1 MQSLDDKLKNI
12 RTQCRLAMNGVV
24 STSMREKGLIY
35 KLNFGLTTQQIK
47 DIANQYD
54 KDKELAERL
63 WLEDSTRELRI
74 LATLLYPID
83 NFSADTANRWA
94 QEIPN
99 QEIREQVCFNLLQEL
114 PYANQLAIEWSN
126 NENINLRITGYWLLA
141 RLFLAKKIQSHL
153 VVDYFNYIWQDIAS
167 DDIFL
172 RNASLLALKHMGRQS
187 KEEADI
193 IIEKLSTHNNSDDLL
208 KAEAYNNVAFEFE
221 FYFGR

>member
-1 MQSLDDKLKNI
+1 MQSIDDKLKNI
-12 RTQCRLAMNGVV
+12 RSQCRLAMNGVV

-54 KDKELAERL
+54 KDRELAERL
-63 WLEDSTRELRI
+63 WSEESTRELRI
-74 LATLLYPID
+74 LATLLYPIEE
-83 NFSADTANRWA
+83 FSADTANRWV

-99 QEIREQVCFNLLQEL
+99 QEIREQLCFNLLQEL

-126 NENINLRITGYWLLA
+126 NDNLNIRISGYWLLA

-153 VVDYFNYIWQDIAS
+153 VVDYFNYIWQDVAS
-167 DDIFL
+167 EDIFL

-187 KEEADI
+187 KEETDI
-193 IIEKLSTHNNSDDLL
+193 ILEKLSMYNNSDNRL
-208 KAEAYNNVAFEFE
+208 KAEAYSSVAFEFE
-221 FYFGR
+221 FYFGK